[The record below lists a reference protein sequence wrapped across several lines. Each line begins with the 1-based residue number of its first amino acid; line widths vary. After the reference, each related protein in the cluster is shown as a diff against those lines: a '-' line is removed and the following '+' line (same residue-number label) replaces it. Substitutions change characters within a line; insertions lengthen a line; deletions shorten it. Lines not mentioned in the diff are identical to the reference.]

1 MTSLF
6 PLIYSIVLFC
16 FLVLIIFFI
25 IKQVIETQKLEKKTF
40 ELQTL
45 LKRNNNNSYELYY
58 KLGKLYLKKKLFPKA
73 ILLFRKSINNWDIN
87 DNIGLGHVYNV
98 IGLIY
103 FTLKE
108 YNLAIY
114 YYKIA
119 LKIIPDYTIALINL
133 AYVYEKQNLLL
144 DSYNYYN
151 KVLFYNKNNN
161 LAIKRIKKI
170 RRLLKKP

>member
-16 FLVLIIFFI
+16 FLILIIFFI
-25 IKQVIETQKLEKKTF
+25 IKQVIDTQKLEKKTF
-40 ELQTL
+40 ELQAL
-45 LKRNNNNSYELYY
+45 LKRNNTSYELYY

-73 ILLFRKSINNWDIN
+73 ILLFRKATNNWDIN

-98 IGLIY
+98 IGLTY

-151 KVLFYNKNNN
+151 KVLYYNKNNN
-161 LAIKRIKKI
+161 LAIKRIKII
-170 RRLLKKP
+170 RRLLKIQ

>member
-16 FLVLIIFFI
+16 FLILIIFFI
-25 IKQVIETQKLEKKTF
+25 IKQVIDTQKLEKKTF

-45 LKRNNNNSYELYY
+45 LKKNNTSYESYY

-73 ILLFRKSINNWDIN
+73 ILLFRKAINNWDIN

-98 IGLIY
+98 IGLTY

-108 YNLAIY
+108 YQFAIY

-151 KVLFYNKNNN
+151 KVLYYNKNSN

-170 RRLLKKP
+170 RRLLKKH